1 MSPELLK
8 LIGEVKL
15 TPSQLLLLE
24 KLKDGKRHC
33 RHDLRKILETEDFGP
48 ELRASSLKL
57 LPSLITTV
65 RPKLPKEH
73 AIICEYWMG
82 GYYYRW
88 IALLNN
94 TKYERSPNKGR
105 PRKAGNPTS

>member
-1 MSPELLK
+1 MSPELKELV
-8 LIGEVKL
+8 GDTKL

-33 RHDLRKILETEDFGP
+33 RHDLRKILETEDFVE

-57 LPSLITTV
+57 LPSLITNV
-65 RPKLPKEH
+65 RPKLPKNH
-73 AIICEYWMG
+73 AIVCEYWMG

-88 IALLNN
+88 IVLLTSN
-94 TKYERSPNKGR
+94 TYERSPNKGR
-105 PRKAGNPTS
+105 PKKLGNSTN